1 MTEISVQ
8 ILPPTYSRGELT
20 IFRLCCLGFAVS
32 LVSYFLDLFAC
43 VIPYL
48 IPKSASL
55 FLIQLF
61 TRRPDGF
68 IHRDFSRTPLK
79 VYWLG
84 TDSHIE
90 FPSRRIW
97 FDGGIQRSRRRFVR
111 NASAWGCEDSPTKK
125 TPRDRSTT
133 WIPSLKG
140 MVALGQVQRGVQSY
154 QLVYLG

>member
-1 MTEISVQ
+1 M
-8 ILPPTYSRGELT
+8 
-20 IFRLCCLGFAVS
+20 
-32 LVSYFLDLFAC
+32 
-43 VIPYL
+43 

-61 TRRPDGF
+61 THRPDGF
-68 IHRDFSRTPLK
+68 IHLDFSRTPLK

-84 TDSHIE
+84 TDSQIE
-90 FPSRRIW
+90 FPSRWIW

-111 NASAWGCEDSPTKK
+111 NASAWGCQDSPTRK

-154 QLVYLG
+154 QLVYLGYVGLILPNLSQVAYPLNGGFYSRTCIWWLFFRSWESFATV